1 MILPGVAVAGVLTA
15 LLCPLVIRAL
25 TRRSVIDAPV
35 ARSSHSL
42 PTPRGGGIAP
52 AIGACAGIALT
63 IDGSTSILI
72 VVAAVAVAYGVLG
85 LVDDVADIAASNRL
99 LIQLTIAAAA
109 VVPLAWQITN
119 GVILVLLIPVVW
131 LWLVAYVN
139 AFNFMDGINGISA
152 TQVVM
157 AGAAWGLVGLW
168 KDEQALTAGG
178 FVVAAGA
185 LAFLPFNFPRA
196 KVFMGDVGSYFFGGW
211 LAAMAVVAF
220 GRSATLEMA
229 GAPLLLYLCDTA
241 ITILR
246 RLIRRVPITEA
257 HREHTY
263 QRLVIG
269 GWSHGRTTAYVGSVI
284 AMSSLLG
291 AATMLGILAV
301 RVIADAALALL
312 MVGYLLAP
320 ALQGRSTRI
329 AAASPITQR
338 HR

>member
-1 MILPGVAVAGVLTA
+1 MILLGTLLSAVLSA
-15 LLCPLVIRAL
+15 LLCPLVIRML
-25 TRRSVIDAPV
+25 RRRSVIDAPV

-52 AIGACAGIALT
+52 AIGACAGLALT
-63 IDGSTSILI
+63 IEGSTSILI
-72 VVAAVAVAYGVLG
+72 VVAAAAVAYGVLG

-99 LIQLTIAAAA
+99 LIQVTIAAPA

-119 GVILVLLIPVVW
+119 GIVLVLLIPVVW
-131 LWLVAYVN
+131 LWLAAYVN

-152 TQVVM
+152 TQVVV

-168 KDEQALTAGG
+168 RDEPALTAGG
-178 FVVAAGA
+178 FVVAAAA

-196 KVFMGDVGSYFFGGW
+196 RVFMGDVGSYFFGGW
-211 LAAMAVVAF
+211 LAAMTAVAL
-220 GRSATLEMA
+220 GRSATIEMA

-246 RLIRRVPITEA
+246 RLAQRVPITEA

-269 GWSHGRTTAYVGSVI
+269 GWSHGRTTAYVGAVI

-291 AATMLGILAV
+291 AATMLGNLAV

-312 MVGYLLAP
+312 MLGYLMTP
-320 ALQGRSTRI
+320 TWQGRRTGVE
-329 AAASPITQR
+329 AAFPITQR
-338 HR
+338 RQ